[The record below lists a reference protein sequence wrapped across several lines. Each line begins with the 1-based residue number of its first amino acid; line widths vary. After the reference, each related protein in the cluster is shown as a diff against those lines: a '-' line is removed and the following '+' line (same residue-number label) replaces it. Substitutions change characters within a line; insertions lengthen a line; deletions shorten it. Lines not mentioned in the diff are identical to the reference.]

1 MFLIS
6 FSSPAAPCLILLC
19 KSLLWQT
26 HKNYV
31 SLNPL
36 PVWVHFKALK
46 AFVKEMKS
54 ESRSRESCSGS
65 KASRKAGTPELG
77 SCFSHTCVCLARGD
91 AVSTDLMLHFC
102 LKVERL
108 TLAAKSVWCR
118 MRTQTRF
125 ILHVISGY
133 LKIAS
138 LESGSFHDS
147 VWWYVFYN
155 IPENLCQM

>member
-26 HKNYV
+26 RKTTSASTHLLSECISRHSK
-31 SLNPL
+31 P
-36 PVWVHFKALK
+36 
-46 AFVKEMKS
+46 FVKEMKS

-118 MRTQTRF
+118 MRTQTLF